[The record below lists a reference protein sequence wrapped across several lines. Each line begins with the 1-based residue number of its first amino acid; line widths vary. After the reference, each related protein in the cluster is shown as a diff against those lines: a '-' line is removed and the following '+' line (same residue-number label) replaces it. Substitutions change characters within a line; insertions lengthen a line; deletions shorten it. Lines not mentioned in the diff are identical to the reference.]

1 MEPDHRPKMDDSNL
15 VSVILPTYNR
25 EVLLKQSIDS
35 VLNQS
40 YANLELIVIDDA
52 STDKTSNL
60 VKSYSDNRILYI
72 KHNENKHASA
82 SRNTGIRKAKGKY
95 LAVLDDDDTWL
106 PHKLEMQVSLLNNCP
121 ESTGLI
127 YCWMDYRNKNNEITA
142 TIKPALKGYIFGNVL
157 DKQRVGGCPTLLIRK
172 SVISKCGLFDESL
185 LRGNDGDFIRRIC
198 LQYEVDLIPEVLVN
212 VKTDHG
218 MKRISDNNKSGLNAS
233 LISYTSRLEKF
244 KNILHQY
251 PIQTSNIY
259 ASIAYHHIIL
269 GNNKH
274 AIHYLIKSLLVNVTG
289 LYKYRI
295 FFKAMKDRISNKSS
309 KISDT

>member
-1 MEPDHRPKMDDSNL
+1 
-15 VSVILPTYNR
+15 
-25 EVLLKQSIDS
+25 
-35 VLNQS
+35 
-40 YANLELIVIDDA
+40 
-52 STDKTSNL
+52 
-60 VKSYSDNRILYI
+60 
-72 KHNENKHASA
+72 
-82 SRNTGIRKAKGKY
+82 
-95 LAVLDDDDTWL
+95 
-106 PHKLEMQVSLLNNCP
+106 MQVSLLNNCP
-121 ESTGLI
+121 ESTGLV

-244 KNILHQY
+244 KNILHKY

-269 GNNKH
+269 DNNKH
-274 AIHYLIKSLLVNVTG
+274 
-289 LYKYRI
+289 
-295 FFKAMKDRISNKSS
+295 
-309 KISDT
+309 